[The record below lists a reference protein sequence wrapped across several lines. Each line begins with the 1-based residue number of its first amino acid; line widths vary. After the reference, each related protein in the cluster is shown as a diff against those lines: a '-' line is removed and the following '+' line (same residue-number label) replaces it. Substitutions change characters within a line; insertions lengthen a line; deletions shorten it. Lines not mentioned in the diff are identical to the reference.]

1 VTSANR
7 LAPYRA
13 VIGAGA
19 IVVLLAL
26 WQVISVAT
34 EAGRLS
40 GSPISVIA
48 AIPSVVND
56 GLVKESLF
64 SLRALIYGLAIA
76 LVLGV
81 GFGVLLGSI
90 RKLSYLFEPAFMAL
104 YVTPTV
110 ALLPLIVIWCGVGN
124 ASTTVIVA
132 LSAVFPILVNTIA
145 GVQQLEPQWARAVL
159 AFGGSRMQAFRM
171 VAVQGALPEI
181 ILGIRLGVGRGLIG
195 IIVAEMY
202 ASSEGI
208 GSLLNSYSHAVRVPQ
223 LFVVVFVIGIF
234 GFIVVQAI
242 RSLEVRASV
251 WRR

>member
-7 LAPYRA
+7 LAPYRV
-13 VIGAGA
+13 VIGAAA
-19 IVVLLAL
+19 IVVLLVL
-26 WQVISVAT
+26 WQILSVVT

-40 GSPISVIA
+40 GSPVSVVA
-48 AIPSVVND
+48 AIPGVFSD
-56 GLVKESLF
+56 GLVQQSLF
-64 SLRALIYGLAIA
+64 SLQALGFGLAIA

-81 GFGVLLGSI
+81 GFGVVLGSM

-145 GVQQLEPQWARAVL
+145 GVQQLEPQWARSVL
-159 AFGGSRMQAFRM
+159 AFGGSRLQAFQL
-171 VAVQGALPEI
+171 VAFQGALPEI
-181 ILGIRLGVGRGLIG
+181 VLGIRLGVGRALIG
-195 IIVAEMY
+195 IIVTEMY
-202 ASSEGI
+202 ASSEGV

-223 LFVVVFVIGIF
+223 LFVVVGVIGIF
-234 GFIVVQAI
+234 GFILVQAI
-242 RSLEVRASV
+242 RVFEVRVSA

>member
-1 VTSANR
+1 MTSANR
-7 LAPYRA
+7 LAPYRV

-19 IVVLLAL
+19 IALLLVL
-26 WQVISVAT
+26 WQIVSVVT
-34 EAGRLS
+34 VAGRLS
-40 GSPISVIA
+40 GSPTQIVA
-48 AIPSVVND
+48 AIPGVLSD

-64 SLRALIYGLAIA
+64 SLRALVLGLAIA

-81 GFGVLLGSI
+81 AFGVLLGSI

-159 AFGGSRMQAFRM
+159 AFGGSRLQAFRM

-181 ILGIRLGVGRGLIG
+181 VLGIRLGVGRGLIG

-234 GFIVVQAI
+234 GFVVVQAI
-242 RSLEVRASV
+242 RVFEVRVSA

>member
-1 VTSANR
+1 MTTANR

-19 IVVLLAL
+19 IVALLIV
-26 WQVISVAT
+26 WQIVSVVT

-40 GSPISVIA
+40 GSPTAVAA
-48 AIPSVVND
+48 AIPGVFDD
-56 GLVKESLF
+56 GLVQQSLY
-64 SLRALIYGLAIA
+64 SLRALVYGLAIA

-81 GFGVLLGSI
+81 VFGVLLGSI

-132 LSAVFPILVNTIA
+132 LSAVFPILVNTVA
-145 GVQQLEPQWARAVL
+145 GVQQLEPQWERAVL

-181 ILGIRLGVGRGLIG
+181 VLGIRLGVGRGLIG

-202 ASSEGI
+202 ASSEGV

-242 RSLEVRASV
+242 RVFEVRVSA